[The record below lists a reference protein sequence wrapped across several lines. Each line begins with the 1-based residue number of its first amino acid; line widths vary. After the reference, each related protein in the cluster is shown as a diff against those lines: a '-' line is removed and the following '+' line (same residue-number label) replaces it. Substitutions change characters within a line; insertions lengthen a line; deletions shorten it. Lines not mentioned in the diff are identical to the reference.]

1 MKIIISVLDGE
12 VSLLPSS
19 STEFLDRSWEFYKLP
34 LDRRAS
40 LREWF
45 ELVLRY
51 CNEDRHHAAFE
62 LLVEMKN
69 SGDKLCSTF
78 LQGELHLM
86 ESYVKLG
93 GAIPKPKPI
102 VFVDSV

>member
-12 VSLLPSS
+12 VSLLPLS
-19 STEFLDRSWEFYKLP
+19 STEFFDKSWEFYKLP
-34 LDRRAS
+34 LDRRES

-45 ELVLRY
+45 ELVLKY
-51 CNEDRHHAAFE
+51 CSEDRHQAAFE

-69 SGDKLCSTF
+69 SEGVMCSTF
-78 LQGELHLM
+78 LQGDIHLM
-86 ESYVKLG
+86 KSYSKLG